1 MSLSLLTM
9 GAWWQGAQDPI
20 EAQST
25 TPQIAQTAIPNGK
38 YYLMKM
44 IRRQVAM
51 KQRQA
56 KEKVVISDLL
66 ITSPTSMCGACLPI
80 SSCIHLSFS
89 SSTHPDADLLS
100 SCSSPCAPQAEHK
113 SPLKVKILRS
123 YKEILAD
130 KMAAKHPAGGKSKLK
145 QLAEAK
151 LKKAKVS
158 PLPQSKHTHQQEKHA
173 HTHARTHQV

>member
-1 MSLSLLTM
+1 MARSLLTM

-56 KEKVVISDLL
+56 KEKVVIPDLRFP
-66 ITSPTSMCGACLPI
+66 SPTSNSSMCGACLPI
-80 SSCIHLSFS
+80 SFCIYLLSAS
-89 SSTHPDADLLS
+89 SDADLLS

-130 KMAAKHPAGGKSKLK
+130 KMAAKYPAGGKSKLK

-158 PLPQSKHTHQQEKHA
+158 PLAQSKHTHQ
-173 HTHARTHQV
+173 